1 MKRKKAL
8 VIEDKQIVLDSVEK
22 IFSKQITKGKKEVR
36 NNA

>member
-8 VIEDKQIVLDSVEK
+8 VIDDEQIALDSVKK
-22 IFSKQITKGKKEVR
+22 ILSKQITEGKKEVR